1 MPVLNK
7 PHTAQHQD
15 IFYKCHYFELR
26 INTNIPK
33 CFKCLIEFA
42 KNNVYFN
49 ISLSLK

>member
-42 KNNVYFN
+42 KKTMF
-49 ISLSLK
+49 ISIFLKV